1 MKPFASFGI
10 IWIRKSQKR
19 LKKIDSMD
27 EFLYRAPCGFVSF
40 GDDGKLVHVNAT
52 IAELIG
58 ENNPGMLQGR
68 HIESLLTPGGRL
80 LYQTQLF
87 PLLKLHGRLDEI
99 YLSLR
104 ARDGSDVPVLTNAVR
119 REHGT
124 GFLNHVVFLQM
135 RQRLRLEDEMLTAK
149 RAAEEASQAKGR
161 SVSVVSHELRTPLG
175 AIHGF
180 ADIMLMGL
188 HGPITEAQ
196 REDLNRIKRA
206 SHYLLTLMNDI
217 LSFSGFEAGK
227 LDIHLTTIAIDEALS
242 TAESMILLRI
252 EEAGL
257 VYDRHPCGSDI
268 AVRADPNR
276 LQQILLNLLTNAAKF
291 TPKGGYISI
300 RCERAGDVIYIHVA
314 DTGPGIPP
322 EQRQRIF
329 DPFVQLDRR
338 RVDSVAGGIGL
349 GLAISRELAR
359 AMGGDITVDS
369 TVGKGSVFT
378 VKLPTMEK
386 NTS

>member
-1 MKPFASFGI
+1 
-10 IWIRKSQKR
+10 
-19 LKKIDSMD
+19 MD
-27 EFLYRAPCGFVSF
+27 ELLYRAPCGFVSF
-40 GDDGKLVHVNAT
+40 TDDGKMVHVNAT

-58 ENNPGMLQGR
+58 ETNPEALQGR

-87 PLLKLHGRLDEI
+87 PLLKLRGGLDEI

-104 ARDGSDVPVLTNAVR
+104 ARDGSDVPVLTNMVR
-119 REHGT
+119 REHSAGY
-124 GFLNHVVFLQM
+124 LNHAVFLQM
-135 RQRLRLEDEMLTAK
+135 RQRLRLEDEMLAAK

-180 ADIMLMGL
+180 ADIMLLGL

-206 SHYLLTLMNDI
+206 SQYLLTLMNDI
-217 LSFSGFEAGK
+217 LSFSGFDAGNI
-227 LDIHLTTIAIDEALS
+227 DIRLATIALDEALS

-257 VYDRHPCGSDI
+257 IYERHQCGRDL

-276 LQQILLNLLTNAAKF
+276 LQQILLNLLTNATKF
-291 TPKGGYISI
+291 TGRGGYISI

-314 DTGPGIPP
+314 DTGAGIPP
-322 EQRQRIF
+322 EQRERIF
-329 DPFVQLDRR
+329 DPFVQLDERR
-338 RVDSVAGGIGL
+338 RVGTAAGGIGL

-369 TVGKGSVFT
+369 TIGKGSVFT
-378 VKLPTMEK
+378 VKLPAME
-386 NTS
+386 NPNITPE